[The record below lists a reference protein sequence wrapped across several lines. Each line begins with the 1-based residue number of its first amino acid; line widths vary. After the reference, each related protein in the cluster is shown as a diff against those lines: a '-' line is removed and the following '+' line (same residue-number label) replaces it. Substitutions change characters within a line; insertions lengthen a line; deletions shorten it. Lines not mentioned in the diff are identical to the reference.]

1 MKLKYLA
8 ITTLMITILL
18 LLSNETRAT
27 TENEIQINEE
37 KEYTIEGEIKLKT
50 LPLIYSIENG
60 KIESGKLKVV
70 EIINDWCNIE
80 NNEQKGWVRT
90 NQLKKVIKLE
100 KTNNSKES
108 KEEQKPEETTQ
119 TPGEKEPK
127 VKPLSKTGYVSA
139 SGLKVRKGPTT
150 SSEEID
156 SIALNDKVTIT
167 GEVDGWYQINHNG
180 EVGYVSGK
188 YISDTKIKETTSRG
202 GIDRTNKKTADV
214 ENEEIVEEVKVEQ
227 EEKAEEQVL
236 QENIQGEIQENEANS
251 SMGEEIVEFAKQY
264 MGYKYISGGSSPAK
278 GFDCSGF
285 TSYVYSNFGINL
297 SRTSK
302 GQNSNGVAVKKS
314 NLAPGDIVIFRNQG
328 NSAIGHV
335 GIYIGNGKFIHAA
348 NRKEGVT
355 ITSLSSS
362 YYAKRYVGARRV
374 I

>member
-18 LLSNETRAT
+18 LLSNETKAT
-27 TENEIQINEE
+27 TENTTQINEE
-37 KEYTIEGEIKLKT
+37 KEYTIESEIKLKT

-60 KIESGKLKVV
+60 KIENGKIKVV

-90 NQLKKVIKLE
+90 NQLKKVINIE
-100 KTNNSKES
+100 EENNSDEQP
-108 KEEQKPEETTQ
+108 EEQKPEETTQ
-119 TPGEKEPK
+119 TPEEKEPE
-127 VKPLSKTGYVSA
+127 VKPLSKIGYVSA

-180 EVGYVSGK
+180 EIGYVSGK
-188 YISDTKIKETTSRG
+188 YISDTKIKETTSRSG
-202 GIDRTNKKTADV
+202 VDRTNKNTTSV
-214 ENEEIVEEVKVEQ
+214 ETEEIVEETELEQ
-227 EEKAEEQVL
+227 EKQAEEQVL
-236 QENIQGEIQENEANS
+236 QEEIQENEANS
-251 SMGEEIVEFAKQY
+251 SIGEEIVEFAKQY
-264 MGYKYISGGSSPAK
+264 IGYKYISGGSSPAK

-335 GIYIGNGKFIHAA
+335 GIYIGNGNFIHAA